1 MIDISRSRISQDLN
15 TDPDLGVVA
24 MADRLH
30 TPEYLSAEE
39 LRNRLYHSLRNRG
52 LVDSIKV
59 NMIDLEKI

>member
-1 MIDISRSRISQDLN
+1 MIEIPRSRISQDLN
-15 TDPDLGVVA
+15 TDLSLVA

-59 NMIDLEKI
+59 NMIDLDLDKI